1 MPRAVQLVFCW
12 ALLLGAS
19 TASAESPPYER
30 CLAPAAGPMGGTATL
45 RIRALDRSGEETE
58 SRGQLSWQMGDGASR
73 VLLEMLE
80 PAEIT
85 GSRVLL
91 IEPAGESPQAWV
103 YLPEIAKVKRL
114 GSRHLRKPLFGT
126 TITYADLERAGLL
139 AEEGEVDRWVEGR
152 LSGRPVWQIEA
163 HAGRERITTWLD
175 RERCVPLRIEVTDRK
190 GRLARRVELSAEAF
204 DPTAAAYV
212 PREFLVRDVIDGSQ
226 TRVTVEDFARGEIAV
241 RFFDPDRLAP
251 ITTHAAAP
259 TR

>member
-1 MPRAVQLVFCW
+1 M
-12 ALLLGAS
+12 LG
-19 TASAESPPYER
+19 
-30 CLAPAAGPMGGTATL
+30 
-45 RIRALDRSGEETE
+45 
-58 SRGQLSWQMGDGASR
+58 
-73 VLLEMLE
+73 
-80 PAEIT
+80 PAELA

-91 IEPAGESPQAWV
+91 IERVNEKPQAWA
-103 YLPEIAKVKRL
+103 YLPEIAQVKRL

-139 AEEGEVDRWVEGR
+139 AEEGEVHSWVEGQ

-163 HAGRERITTWLD
+163 HAGHERITSWLD
-175 RERCVPLRIEVTDRK
+175 QERCVPLRIEVTDRK
-190 GRLARRVELSAEAF
+190 GRLARLVELSVDAF

-226 TRVTVEDFARGEIAV
+226 TRVTVEDFARGEIAK
-241 RFFDPDRLAP
+241 RFFDPERLAP

>member
-1 MPRAVQLVFCW
+1 MPRAVHLVCCW

-19 TASAESPPYER
+19 TASGEAPPYER
-30 CLAPAAGPMGGTATL
+30 CLPSAGDATGGTATL
-45 RIRALDRSGEETE
+45 LIRDLDRSGDVTE
-58 SRGQLSWQMGDGASR
+58 SRAQVSWQTGDGASR

-91 IEPAGESPQAWV
+91 IEREHESPQAWA
-103 YLPEIAKVKRL
+103 YLPEIAKVKRV

-139 AEEGEVDRWVEGR
+139 AEKGEVDGWVEAR
-152 LSGRPVWQIEA
+152 LSGRPVWRIEA
-163 HAGRERITTWLD
+163 RAGRERITTWLD

-241 RFFDPDRLAP
+241 RFFDPERLAP